1 VDRTYGLDTAEDALQ
16 RHWGYGRLRGAQR
29 RVVLAALA
37 GRDCLALLPTGGGK
51 SICFQLP
58 AVLRGGLTLVVS
70 PLISLM
76 QDQVG
81 ALQARGIAAEYLSS
95 TQTPATRDAVRERL
109 VSGNLTLL
117 YVAPERLPS
126 LLRDTRLAC
135 GLLAVDEAHC
145 ISEWGHEFR
154 PDYRVLGKHRVA
166 LGAPP
171 TLAVTATAT
180 PATRADIVTILGL
193 RNPVRVVASF
203 DRPNLHFAVRGCAD
217 ERERLYKAL
226 ASVRETPGTVIA
238 YVPTRN
244 RADGVA
250 AWLLGKGIV
259 AAPYHADLPGDA
271 RRDLLGRFLD
281 GSIRVMAATNAF
293 GMGIDKPDVRLV
305 LHLGI
310 PSRPEAYYQE
320 AGRAGRD
327 GKPARCLLLWT
338 RQDLVLM
345 RKLAGA
351 GPAAANGLATMR
363 RYAHVR
369 TCRRRLL
376 LGYLGESLPHCAG
389 CDHCSPGRWRRLGA
403 EARRLLGV
411 AERPVDLALPPLT
424 PRS

>member
-1 VDRTYGLDTAEDALQ
+1 MDDTHDLDAAERTLDRL
-16 RHWGYGRLRGAQR
+16 WGYSRLRTAQR
-29 RVVLAALA
+29 RVVLAGLT

-58 AVLRGGLTLVVS
+58 AVVRGGLTLVVS

-81 ALQARGIAAEYLSS
+81 ALQRRGIAAEYLSS
-95 TQTPATRDAVRERL
+95 TQPPETRAAVLERMRT
-109 VSGNLTLL
+109 GRLTLL

-126 LLRDTRLAC
+126 LLRDTRIPC
-135 GLLAVDEAHC
+135 TLLAVDEAHC

-154 PDYRVLGKHRVA
+154 PDYRALGTHRVA

-180 PATRADIVTILGL
+180 PATRADIVTSLGL

-203 DRPNLHFAVRGCAD
+203 DRPNLRFVVRRCAD
-217 ERERLYKAL
+217 ERERLYEAL
-226 ASVRETPGTVIA
+226 ALVRQTPGTVIA

-250 AWLLGKGIV
+250 AWFLRKGIP

-271 RRDLLGRFLD
+271 RRELLARFLD
-281 GSIRVMAATNAF
+281 GSVRLMAATNAF

-305 LHLGI
+305 VHLGI

-327 GKPARCLLLWT
+327 GGPARCQLLWT
-338 RQDLVLM
+338 DKDLGIM
-345 RKLAGA
+345 RHLAGS
-351 GPAAANGLATMR
+351 GPAAEQGLRTMR
-363 RYAHVR
+363 DYVQRPR
-369 TCRRRLL
+369 CRRHVLL
-376 LGYLGESLPHCAG
+376 EYLGERLGRCAG
-389 CDHCSPGRWRRLGA
+389 CDVCRPLRAWDRWLRPRH
-403 EARRLLGV
+403 RV
-411 AERPVDLALPPLT
+411 AEK
-424 PRS
+424 RSG